1 MAELIV
7 RGSEYQSFLNCR
19 KQWYYQWV
27 EGIEA
32 KRPDAKLFFGT
43 AFHKWL
49 ENYYNSCCNKLLAD
63 LETSTWI
70 NEQDTKDM
78 DQIAIDDMMSLMR
91 GVAEHYH
98 NTYGE
103 TDKNFKVIET
113 EMEFL
118 VKLDEDLFMTGTID
132 LVYEVDGKIR
142 FMDHKTVS
150 SISMYEE
157 KAVMDRQISRY
168 WWALKMI
175 AAGIGRVKDKENDVW
190 ITSQALKDKT
200 IDGFD
205 YNLIAKDFPKEPKV
219 LKSGKLSTDKSQ
231 KTTYDKYIKKLLEMG
246 IEIPEDPHHEG
257 YHIIPSS
264 HPYFEILSYLGTKP
278 NQFHS
283 RVDVKRSDAELESA
297 AWEFSYTSGDI
308 HDVKMMI
315 TENPQS
321 IEPLTYRNITNN
333 CMHMC
338 QFKSLC
344 QTAIDGGNV
353 NMVKNLGYKKRE
365 KM

>member
-32 KRPDAKLFFGT
+32 KKPDAKLFFGT

-49 ENYYNSCCNKLLAD
+49 ENYYNSGCNKLLAD

-78 DQIAIDDMMSLMR
+78 DQIAIDDMMVLMR

-98 NTYGE
+98 NTYGAS
-103 TDKNFKVIET
+103 DSNFKVIAT
-113 EMEFL
+113 EMEFI

-175 AAGIGRVKDKENDVW
+175 AAGIGRVKDKENNVW
-190 ITSQALKDKT
+190 VTSQALKDKT

-231 KTTYDKYIKKLLEMG
+231 KTTFNKYLAKLYELQLNSDE
-246 IEIPEDPHHEG
+246 
-257 YHIIPSS
+257 YQ
-264 HPYFEILSYLGTKP
+264 EILDYLRTKP

-283 RVDVKRSDAELESA
+283 RVDVKRSDTELESA

>member
-19 KQWYYQWV
+19 KQWFYQWV

-32 KRPDAKLFFGT
+32 KKPDAKLFFGT

-49 ENYYNSCCNKLLAD
+49 ENYYNSGCNKLQAD
-63 LETSTWI
+63 LETSVWM

-78 DQIAIDDMMSLMR
+78 DQVAIDDMMSLMR

-98 NTYGE
+98 NTYGVS
-103 TDKNFKVIET
+103 DSNFNVIAT

-118 VKLDEDLFMTGTID
+118 VKLDEDLFITGTID

-175 AAGIGRVKDKENDVW
+175 AAGIGRVKEKGTGLWRKHPD
-190 ITSQALKDKT
+190 LLDKT

-231 KTTYDKYIKKLLEMG
+231 KTTFDLYLAKLKELKNDVNEYV
-246 IEIPEDPHHEG
+246 D
-257 YHIIPSS
+257 
-264 HPYFEILSYLGTKP
+264 FLSFLDDKP

-353 NMVKNLGYKKRE
+353 DMVKNLGYKKRE

>member
-19 KQWYYQWV
+19 KQWFYQWV

-32 KRPDAKLFFGT
+32 KKPDAKLFFGT

-49 ENYYNSCCNKLLAD
+49 ENYYNSGCNKLQAD
-63 LETSTWI
+63 LETSVWM

-78 DQIAIDDMMSLMR
+78 DQISIDDMMSLMR

-190 ITSQALKDKT
+190 VTSQALKDKT

-231 KTTYDKYIKKLLEMG
+231 KTTYELYIKKLKELNLLGYDEYWG
-246 IEIPEDPHHEG
+246 IL
-257 YHIIPSS
+257 
-264 HPYFEILSYLGTKP
+264 EILQNKP

-353 NMVKNLGYKKRE
+353 DMVKNLGYKKRD

>member
-19 KQWYYQWV
+19 KQWLYQWV

-49 ENYYNSCCNKLLAD
+49 ENYYNSGCNKLQAD
-63 LETSTWI
+63 LETSVWF

-78 DQIAIDDMMSLMR
+78 DQVAIDDMMSLMR

-113 EMEFL
+113 EMEFI

-150 SISMYEE
+150 SINMYEE

-190 ITSQALKDKT
+190 VTSQALKDKT

-231 KTTYDKYIKKLLEMG
+231 KTTANKYFDKIIELGLIIKDYQEML
-246 IEIPEDPHHEG
+246 D
-257 YHIIPSS
+257 
-264 HPYFEILSYLGTKP
+264 YLDSKP

-353 NMVKNLGYKKRE
+353 DMVKNLGYKKRE

>member
-19 KQWYYQWV
+19 KQWFYQWV

-49 ENYYNSCCNKLLAD
+49 EYYYNSGCNKILAD

-78 DQIAIDDMMSLMR
+78 DQVAIDDMMNLMR

-142 FMDHKTVS
+142 FMDHKTVA

-190 ITSQALKDKT
+190 VTSQALKDKT

-231 KTTYDKYIKKLLEMG
+231 KTTYEKYMDK
-246 IEIPEDPHHEG
+246 IEELNLQFFD
-257 YHIIPSS
+257 YD
-264 HPYFEILSYLGTKP
+264 EILKYLKTKP

-283 RVDVKRSDAELESA
+283 RVDVKRSDTELESA

-353 NMVKNLGYKKRE
+353 DMVKNLGYKKRE

>member
-19 KQWYYQWV
+19 KQWYFQWY

-49 ENYYNSCCNKLLAD
+49 ENYYNSGCNKLLAD

-231 KTTYDKYIKKLLEMG
+231 KTTFDLYVKKLQELHLDGNEYN
-246 IEIPEDPHHEG
+246 EHLKFLYD
-257 YHIIPSS
+257 
-264 HPYFEILSYLGTKP
+264 KP

-283 RVDVKRSDAELESA
+283 RVDVKRSAAELESA
-297 AWEFSYTSGDI
+297 AWEFSYTSDDI

-353 NMVKNLGYKKRE
+353 DMVKNLGYKKRE

>member
-32 KRPDAKLFFGT
+32 KKPDAKLFFGT

-49 ENYYNSCCNKLLAD
+49 ENYYNSGCNKLLAD

-70 NEQDTKDM
+70 NEQNTKDM
-78 DQIAIDDMMSLMR
+78 DQIAIDDMMALMR

-190 ITSQALKDKT
+190 VTSQALKDKT

-231 KTTYDKYIKKLLEMG
+231 KTTYALYVNKLHEMG
-246 IEIPEDPHHEG
+246 ISAFTSEYED
-257 YHIIPSS
+257 
-264 HPYFEILSYLGTKP
+264 FLRFLSEKP

-353 NMVKNLGYKKRE
+353 DMVKNLGYKKRE

>member
-1 MAELIV
+1 MEMII
-7 RGSEYQSFLNCR
+7 RGSEYSDFLNCR
-19 KQWYYQWV
+19 KKWLYSWY

-49 ENYYNSCCNKLLAD
+49 ENYYNSGCNKLQAD
-63 LETSTWI
+63 LETSVWF

-78 DQIAIDDMMSLMR
+78 DQVAIDDMMALMR

-190 ITSQALKDKT
+190 VTSQALKDKT

-231 KTTYDKYIKKLLEMG
+231 KTTADKYFDKIIELGLIIKDYQEML
-246 IEIPEDPHHEG
+246 D
-257 YHIIPSS
+257 
-264 HPYFEILSYLGTKP
+264 YLDSKP

-344 QTAIDGGNV
+344 QTAIDGSNV
-353 NMVKNLGYKKRE
+353 DMVKNLGYKKRE

>member
-19 KQWYYQWV
+19 KQWFFQWY

-43 AFHKWL
+43 VFHKWL
-49 ENYYNSCCNKLLAD
+49 ENYYNSGCNKLLAD

-78 DQIAIDDMMSLMR
+78 DQVAIDDMMALMR

-103 TDKNFKVIET
+103 TDKNFKVIAT

-190 ITSQALKDKT
+190 VTSQALKDKT

-231 KTTYDKYIKKLLEMG
+231 KTTYEKYMDKIAELNLQFFDY
-246 IEIPEDPHHEG
+246 D
-257 YHIIPSS
+257 
-264 HPYFEILSYLGTKP
+264 EILKYLKTKP

-353 NMVKNLGYKKRE
+353 DMVKNLGYKKRE

>member
-19 KQWYYQWV
+19 KQWFYQWV

-49 ENYYNSCCNKLLAD
+49 ENYYNNGCNKVLAD
-63 LETSTWI
+63 LETSIWI

-78 DQIAIDDMMSLMR
+78 DQVAIDDMMSLMR

-113 EMEFL
+113 EMEFI

-175 AAGIGRVKDKENDVW
+175 AAGIGRVKEKGTGLWRKHPD
-190 ITSQALKDKT
+190 LLDKT

-231 KTTYDKYIKKLLEMG
+231 KTTYSLYLAKLKELNNDVNEYV
-246 IEIPEDPHHEG
+246 D
-257 YHIIPSS
+257 
-264 HPYFEILSYLGTKP
+264 FLSFLVEKP
-278 NQFHS
+278 NQFNS

-338 QFKSLC
+338 QFKSIC
-344 QTAIDGGNV
+344 MTAIDNGNV

-365 KM
+365 EK

>member
-1 MAELIV
+1 MVELIV
-7 RGSEYQSFLNCR
+7 RGSEYADFLNCR
-19 KQWYYQWV
+19 KKWLYSWI

-49 ENYYNSCCNKLLAD
+49 ENYYNSGCNKLQAD
-63 LETSTWI
+63 LETSVWI

-78 DQIAIDDMMSLMR
+78 DQVSIDDMMSLMR

-103 TDKNFKVIET
+103 SDKNFKVIAT

-175 AAGIGRVKDKENDVW
+175 AAGIGKVKQKATKPDENDMWV
-190 ITSQALKDKT
+190 TSQALLGKEIT
-200 IDGFD
+200 GFD

-219 LKSGKLSTDKSQ
+219 LKSGKLSIDKSQ
-231 KTTYDKYIKKLLEMG
+231 KTTYELFMKKLNEIG
-246 IEIPEDPHHEG
+246 IFTDD
-257 YHIIPSS
+257 
-264 HPYFEILSYLGTKP
+264 YLD
-278 NQFHS
+278 FF
-283 RVDVKRSDAELESA
+283 
-297 AWEFSYTSGDI
+297 EFS
-308 HDVKMMI
+308 
-315 TENPQS
+315 
-321 IEPLTYRNITNN
+321 
-333 CMHMC
+333 
-338 QFKSLC
+338 
-344 QTAIDGGNV
+344 
-353 NMVKNLGYKKRE
+353 
-365 KM
+365 

>member
-1 MAELIV
+1 MTELIV
-7 RGSEYQSFLNCR
+7 RGSEYSDFLNCR
-19 KQWYYQWV
+19 KKWLYSWI

-32 KRPDAKLFFGT
+32 KKPDAKLFFGT

-49 ENYYNSCCNKLLAD
+49 ENYYNCGCNKLQAD
-63 LETSTWI
+63 LETSVWI

-78 DQIAIDDMMSLMR
+78 DQIAIDDMMALMR

-103 TDKNFKVIET
+103 TDKNFNIIAT
-113 EMEFL
+113 ELEFL
-118 VKLDEDLFMTGTID
+118 VKLDEDLYMTGTID

-190 ITSQALKDKT
+190 VTSQALKDKT

-231 KTTYDKYIKKLLEMG
+231 KTTLDLYIKKMKELNQSV
-246 IEIPEDPHHEG
+246 DN
-257 YHIIPSS
+257 YHD
-264 HPYFEILSYLGTKP
+264 ILDFLSTKP
-278 NQFHS
+278 NQFNS

-338 QFKSLC
+338 QFKSIC

-353 NMVKNLGYKKRE
+353 DMVKNLGYKKRGD
-365 KM
+365 K

>member
-1 MAELIV
+1 MELIL
-7 RGSEYQSFLNCR
+7 RGSEYSSFLNCR

-32 KRPDAKLFFGT
+32 KKPDNKLFFGT

-49 ENYYNSCCNKLLAD
+49 ENYYNSGCNKLQAD
-63 LETSTWI
+63 LETSVWI
-70 NEQDTKDM
+70 NNQDLKDM
-78 DQIAIDDMMSLMR
+78 DQTAIDDMMTLMK

-98 NTYGE
+98 KTYGE
-103 TDKNFKVIET
+103 SDRAFKVLAT
-113 EMEFL
+113 EVEFL

-132 LVYEVDGKIR
+132 LVYEIDGKIR

-175 AAGIGRVKDKENDVW
+175 SAGIGRIKETFTEDGVE
-190 ITSQALKDKT
+190 KT
-200 IDGFD
+200 AWVRWNQLAGKEIDGFD

-231 KTTYDKYIKKLLEMG
+231 KTTFDLFVKKIQELHLDGNDYNE
-246 IEIPEDPHHEG
+246 
-257 YHIIPSS
+257 
-264 HPYFEILSYLGTKP
+264 FLRFLSEKP
-278 NQFHS
+278 NNFFS
-283 RVDVKRSDAELESA
+283 RVDVRRSDAELESA
-297 AWEFSYTSGDI
+297 AWEFSYTAGDI
-308 HDVKMMI
+308 HDVKLMI
-315 TENPQS
+315 TQNPQS
-321 IEPLTYRNITNN
+321 TEALTYRNITNN

-344 QTAIDGGNV
+344 MTAIDNGNV
-353 NMVKNLGYKKRE
+353 SMVKNLGYKKRE
-365 KM
+365 EK

>member
-32 KRPDAKLFFGT
+32 KKPDAKLFFGT

-49 ENYYNSCCNKLLAD
+49 ENYYNSGCNKLLAD

-78 DQIAIDDMMSLMR
+78 DQIAIDDMMALMR

-98 NTYGE
+98 NTYGAS
-103 TDKNFKVIET
+103 DSNFKVIAT
-113 EMEFL
+113 EMEFI
-118 VKLDEDLFMTGTID
+118 VKLDEDLYMTGTID

-175 AAGIGRVKDKENDVW
+175 AAGIGKVKQKATKPDEKDMWV
-190 ITSQALKDKT
+190 TSQALLGKDIT
-200 IDGFD
+200 GFD

-219 LKSGKLSTDKSQ
+219 LKPKKGQIFGDISQDKSQ
-231 KTTYDKYIKKLLEMG
+231 KTTYDLYLHKIHDLGKNPDDYT
-246 IEIPEDPHHEG
+246 D
-257 YHIIPSS
+257 
-264 HPYFEILSYLGTKP
+264 FLSFLADKP
-278 NQFHS
+278 NQFNS

-344 QTAIDGGNV
+344 MTAIDNGNV
-353 NMVKNLGYKKRE
+353 NMVRNLGYKKRE
-365 KM
+365 EK

>member
-19 KQWYYQWV
+19 KQWFYQWY

-32 KRPDAKLFFGT
+32 KKPDAKLFFGT

-49 ENYYNSCCNKLLAD
+49 ENYYNSGCNKLQAD
-63 LETSTWI
+63 LETSVWM

-78 DQIAIDDMMSLMR
+78 DQVAIDDMMSLMR
-91 GVAEHYH
+91 EVAEHYH

-103 TDKNFKVIET
+103 TDKNFKVIAT

-132 LVYEVDGKIR
+132 LVYEIDGKIR

-190 ITSQALKDKT
+190 VTSQALKDKT

-231 KTTYDKYIKKLLEMG
+231 KTTYDKYLNAIMDTGEKREDYREML
-246 IEIPEDPHHEG
+246 I
-257 YHIIPSS
+257 
-264 HPYFEILSYLGTKP
+264 YLQNKP

>member
-32 KRPDAKLFFGT
+32 KKPDGKLFFGT
-43 AFHKWL
+43 LFHKWL
-49 ENYYNSCCNKLLAD
+49 EFYYQNGCNKLQAD
-63 LETSTWI
+63 LETSVWF
-70 NEQDTKDM
+70 NEQNTKDM
-78 DQIAIDDMMSLMR
+78 DQVSIDETVALMK

-103 TDKNFKVIET
+103 TDKSFKILAT
-113 EMEFL
+113 ELEFI
-118 VKLDEDLFMTGTID
+118 VKLDEDLYMTGTID

-175 AAGIGRVKDKENDVW
+175 AAGIGRINEPFIENGEKKDNWVKWNQLADR
-190 ITSQALKDKT
+190 T

-205 YNLIAKDFPKEPKV
+205 YNLIAKDFPKPPKV
-219 LKSGKLSTDKSQ
+219 LKPKKNQIIPELSQDKSQ
-231 KTTYDKYIKKLLEMG
+231 KTTYDLYLNKIHDLGHNEADYA
-246 IEIPEDPHHEG
+246 D
-257 YHIIPSS
+257 
-264 HPYFEILSYLGTKP
+264 FLSFLADKP
-278 NQFHS
+278 NQFNK

-297 AWEFSYTSGDI
+297 AWEFSYTAGDI
-308 HDVKMMI
+308 HDVKLMI
-315 TENPQS
+315 QNNPQS

-344 QTAIDGGNV
+344 MTAIDGGNV

-365 KM
+365 EN

>member
-7 RGSEYQSFLNCR
+7 RGSEYADFLNCR
-19 KQWYYQWV
+19 KKWLYSWI

-49 ENYYNSCCNKLLAD
+49 ENYYNSGCNKVLAD
-63 LETSTWI
+63 LETSVWM

-78 DQIAIDDMMSLMR
+78 DQVAIDEMMTLMR
-91 GVAEHYH
+91 GVADHYH

-103 TDKNFKVIET
+103 TDKNFKIIAT
-113 EMEFL
+113 ELEFL
-118 VKLDEDLFMTGTID
+118 VKLDEDLYMTGTID

-190 ITSQALKDKT
+190 VTSQALKDKT

-231 KTTYDKYIKKLLEMG
+231 KTTFDKYLAKINEIGLNPIPFEYEQMLE
-246 IEIPEDPHHEG
+246 
-257 YHIIPSS
+257 
-264 HPYFEILSYLGTKP
+264 YLETKP

-353 NMVKNLGYKKRE
+353 DMVKNLGYKKRGD
-365 KM
+365 K

>member
-19 KQWYYQWV
+19 KQWLYQWV

-49 ENYYNSCCNKLLAD
+49 ENYYNSGCNKLQAD
-63 LETSTWI
+63 LETSVWF

-78 DQIAIDDMMSLMR
+78 DQVAIDDMMSLMR

-150 SISMYEE
+150 SINMYEE

-190 ITSQALKDKT
+190 ATSQALKDKT

-231 KTTYDKYIKKLLEMG
+231 KTTANKYFDKIIELGLIIKDYQEML
-246 IEIPEDPHHEG
+246 D
-257 YHIIPSS
+257 
-264 HPYFEILSYLGTKP
+264 YLDSKP

-353 NMVKNLGYKKRE
+353 DMVKNLGYKKRE

>member
-1 MAELIV
+1 VGVNTAAFLTVENNGFISGTKELK
-7 RGSEYQSFLNCR
+7 QKDLMLNCSSA
-19 KQWYYQWV
+19 Q
-27 EGIEA
+27 
-32 KRPDAKLFFGT
+32 L
-43 AFHKWL
+43 FHKWL
-49 ENYYNSCCNKLLAD
+49 ENYYNSGCNKLLAD

-175 AAGIGRVKDKENDVW
+175 AAGIGRVKEKGTGLWKKHPD
-190 ITSQALKDKT
+190 LLDKT

-231 KTTYDKYIKKLLEMG
+231 KTTFNKYLAKLYELQLNSDE
-246 IEIPEDPHHEG
+246 
-257 YHIIPSS
+257 YQ
-264 HPYFEILSYLGTKP
+264 EILNYLRTKP

-297 AWEFSYTSGDI
+297 AWEFSYTSGNI

>member
-1 MAELIV
+1 
-7 RGSEYQSFLNCR
+7 
-19 KQWYYQWV
+19 
-27 EGIEA
+27 
-32 KRPDAKLFFGT
+32 LFFGT

-49 ENYYNSCCNKLLAD
+49 ENYYNSGCNKLQAD
-63 LETSTWI
+63 LETSIWI

-78 DQIAIDDMMSLMR
+78 DQTDIDDMMSLMR

-103 TDKNFKVIET
+103 TDKDFKVIAT
-113 EMEFL
+113 ELEFII
-118 VKLDEDLFMTGTID
+118 KLDDSLYMTGTID

-150 SISMYEE
+150 SIAMYEE

-175 AAGIGRVKDKENDVW
+175 AAGIGEVKDKETGEW
-190 ITSQALKDKT
+190 IQCEALKGKS

-231 KTTYDKYIKKLLEMG
+231 KTTLELFVKKIQELHLNGNDYNDFLSFLADK
-246 IEIPEDPHHEG
+246 PDQ
-257 YHIIPSS
+257 
-264 HPYFEILSYLGTKP
+264 FTK
-278 NQFHS
+278 
-283 RVDVKRSDAELESA
+283 RVDVRRSDAELESS
-297 AWEFSYTSGDI
+297 AWEFSYTAGDI
-308 HDVKMMI
+308 HDIKLMI
-315 TENPQS
+315 KNNPNT

-353 NMVKNLGYKKRE
+353 NMVKNLGYKQRE
-365 KM
+365 EK

>member
-1 MAELIV
+1 MAELFV

-32 KRPDAKLFFGT
+32 KKPDKKLFFGT

-49 ENYYNSCCNKLLAD
+49 ENYYNSGCNKLQAD
-63 LETSTWI
+63 LETSIWI

-78 DQIAIDDMMSLMR
+78 DQTDIDDMMSLMR

-103 TDKNFKVIET
+103 TDKDFKVIAT
-113 EMEFL
+113 ELEFII
-118 VKLDEDLFMTGTID
+118 KLDDSLYMTGTID

-150 SISMYEE
+150 SITMYEE

-175 AAGIGRVKDKENDVW
+175 AAGIGEVKDKETGEWV
-190 ITSQALKDKT
+190 QYEVLKGKS

-231 KTTYDKYIKKLLEMG
+231 KTTYELFMKKLNEVG
-246 IEIPEDPHHEG
+246 VFTDD
-257 YHIIPSS
+257 
-264 HPYFEILSYLGTKP
+264 YLDFVEFLRTKP
-278 NQFHS
+278 DQFTK
-283 RVDVKRSDAELESA
+283 RVDVRRSDAELESS
-297 AWEFSYTSGDI
+297 AWEFSYTAGDI
-308 HDVKMMI
+308 HDIKLMI
-315 TENPQS
+315 KNNPNT

-365 KM
+365 EK

>member
-1 MAELIV
+1 MEMII
-7 RGSEYQSFLNCR
+7 RGSEYADFLNCR
-19 KQWYYQWV
+19 KKWLYSWI

-49 ENYYNSCCNKLLAD
+49 ENYYNSGCNKLLAD

-98 NTYGE
+98 IMYGD
-103 TDKNFKVIET
+103 TDKKFKIIAT

-175 AAGIGRVKDKENDVW
+175 AAGIGRVKDKENGVW
-190 ITSQALKDKT
+190 VTSQALKDKT

-231 KTTYDKYIKKLLEMG
+231 KTTFNKYLAKLYELQLNS
-246 IEIPEDPHHEG
+246 DD
-257 YHIIPSS
+257 YQ
-264 HPYFEILSYLGTKP
+264 EILDYLRTKP

-353 NMVKNLGYKKRE
+353 DMVKNLGYKKRE